1 MSTYQS
7 YDFVKDINYNFSRQ
21 LPLNLN
27 SKSEIFKQ
35 YLFKLKIFQ
44 LNNKITKDHQLFQ
57 EEYFI
62 FVMFNKVYLA
72 KKLSSESFDHI
83 EILNGIR
90 IIRKMKLK
98 KLFN

>member
-21 LPLNLN
+21 LPLNLS

-44 LNNKITKDHQLFQ
+44 LNNKINKDHPLFQ
-57 EEYFI
+57 EEFFI
-62 FVMFNKVYLA
+62 FTMFNKVYLA
-72 KKLSSESFDHI
+72 KKLSLESFDHI
-83 EILNGIR
+83 EILNGIK